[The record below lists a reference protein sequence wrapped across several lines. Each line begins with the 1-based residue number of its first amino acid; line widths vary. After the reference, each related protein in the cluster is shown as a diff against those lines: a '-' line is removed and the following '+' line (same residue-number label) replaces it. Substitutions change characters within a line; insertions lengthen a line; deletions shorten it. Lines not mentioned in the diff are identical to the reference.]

1 MSATDAAST
10 HLQGMNMNFK
20 EFFSSNPLDFFPRVR
35 KDDPITSFEA
45 ADSIKEV
52 SAKHH
57 KIILECLEKNGP
69 LGKDGIARLTG
80 LESNQVARRLNELKV
95 MCLIVLTGNTVKS
108 NSGRNERE
116 WTV

>member
-1 MSATDAAST
+1 MTYADK
-10 HLQGMNMNFK
+10 LK
-20 EFFSSNPLDFFPRVR
+20 RFFDIKFPRVR
-35 KDDPITSFEA
+35 ASDPITSFEA
-45 ADSIKEV
+45 ADSVKEV

-80 LESNQVARRLNELKV
+80 LESNQVARRLNELQV
-95 MCLIVLTGNTVKS
+95 MCLITLTGNKVKS